1 MASSMTREATDWAT
15 ESAGQLGEKA
25 SAMLHGAQDMAVDLT
40 HRTQE
45 GLGAIKEV
53 ASGYVEQGREKAEAL
68 GRTVR
73 GQVREWPLSWLLV
86 AAGVGLLLG
95 IVLARR

>member
-1 MASSMTREATDWAT
+1 MASSMTREATDRAK

-25 SAMLHGAQDMAVDLT
+25 SSMMHGAQDVAADLT
-40 HRTQE
+40 HRAQE
-45 GLGAIKEV
+45 GLGAIKDA

-68 GRTVR
+68 GRTMG
-73 GQVREWPLSWLLV
+73 GQIKEWPLSSVLV

-95 IVLARR
+95 IILARR

>member
-1 MASSMTREATDWAT
+1 MASSLTREATDRVK
-15 ESAGQLGEKA
+15 ESAAQLGEKA
-25 SAMLHGAQDMAVDLT
+25 GAMMHGAQDMAADVT
-40 HRTQE
+40 HRAQE
-45 GLGAIKEV
+45 GLGAVKEA

-68 GRTVR
+68 GRTV
-73 GQVREWPLSWLLV
+73 GEQVKEWPLSSLLV

>member
-1 MASSMTREATDWAT
+1 MRSSMTREATDRAK

-25 SAMLHGAQDMAVDLT
+25 SAMMHGVQDAAADLT
-40 HRTQE
+40 HRAQE
-45 GLGAIKEV
+45 GLGAIKEA

-68 GRTVR
+68 GRTVE
-73 GQVREWPLSWLLV
+73 GQIKAWPLSSLLV
-86 AAGVGLLLG
+86 ATGVGLLLG

>member
-1 MASSMTREATDWAT
+1 MASSMTREATDRAR

-25 SAMLHGAQDMAVDLT
+25 SAIMHGAQDVAADLT
-40 HRTQE
+40 HRAQE
-45 GLGAIKEV
+45 GLGAIKEA

-68 GRTVR
+68 GRTVG
-73 GQVREWPLSWLLV
+73 GQVKEWPLSSLLV
-86 AAGVGLLLG
+86 ATAVGVSLG